1 MRKVQHIKSCS
12 TGKSRALRGISHEF
26 SVELL
31 LVSTLR
37 VKHPCMNNAFLTL
50 FVLWSYPMWQTRS
63 CTITKRRVL
72 SWSWTA
78 WPKITVVSHKY
89 APLFCNL
96 SLSTKLRGWAY
107 TRDAT
112 ISLVITPSLSVEW
125 SVTSFWGRWA
135 GPSVRQ
141 RDAPDASGRL
151 WWASALSG
159 EEAGCFR
166 KVAGMHEFVD
176 AGGLLLIK
184 HICM

>member
-26 SVELL
+26 SVELR

-50 FVLWSYPMWQTRS
+50 FVLWSYPMWQIRS

-96 SLSTKLRGWAY
+96 SLSTKLGVG
-107 TRDAT
+107 
-112 ISLVITPSLSVEW
+112 LC
-125 SVTSFWGRWA
+125 
-135 GPSVRQ
+135 
-141 RDAPDASGRL
+141 
-151 WWASALSG
+151 
-159 EEAGCFR
+159 AGCDNFSCDYALPFGWVKR
-166 KVAGMHEFVD
+166 DLIVGE
-176 AGGLLLIK
+176 GGGTK
-184 HICM
+184 CEAERCSRR

>member
-89 APLFCNL
+89 APSFATLALVQNSGGGLIRGMRQFLLWLCPPFRL
-96 SLSTKLRGWAY
+96 SEVWPHFGGGG
-107 TRDAT
+107 RDQ
-112 ISLVITPSLSVEW
+112 V
-125 SVTSFWGRWA
+125 WGREMLPTLAVGCDELQHWVA
-135 GPSVRQ
+135 RKQG
-141 RDAPDASGRL
+141 
-151 WWASALSG
+151 ASA
-159 EEAGCFR
+159 
-166 KVAGMHEFVD
+166 K
-176 AGGLLLIK
+176 
-184 HICM
+184 